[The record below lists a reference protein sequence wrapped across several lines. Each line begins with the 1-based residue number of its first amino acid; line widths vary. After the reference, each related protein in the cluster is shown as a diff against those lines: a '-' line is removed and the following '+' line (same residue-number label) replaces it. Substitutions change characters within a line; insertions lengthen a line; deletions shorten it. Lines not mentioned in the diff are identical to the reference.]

1 MRALIQK
8 VSFAKVEVENKTISS
23 INDGLLI
30 FIGIYFNDTLNDIEK
45 LYNKILNIRLFED
58 KNQFSV
64 LDVQGEILL
73 VSQFTLCA
81 DTKRGNRPSF
91 KSAMEPK
98 SAKKMFDC
106 LVNKFKN
113 SKLKIKEGKFGE
125 TMDITLKNNG
135 PMTIFL
141 DTKS

>member
-8 VSFAKVEVENKTISS
+8 VSSAKVEVKNKTISS

-30 FIGIYFNDTLNDIEK
+30 FIGIYFNDTLNDIDK
-45 LYNKILNIRLFED
+45 LYKKILNIRLFED

-113 SKLKIKEGKFGE
+113 SKLKIKEGEFGE
-125 TMDITLKNNG
+125 TMDITLINNG

-141 DTKS
+141 DTQS

>member
-1 MRALIQK
+1 MIALIQK
-8 VSFAKVEVENKTISS
+8 VSSAKVDVDSKTISS

-30 FIGIYFNDTLNDIEK
+30 FIGIFLNDTLDDIDK
-45 LYNKILNIRLFED
+45 LYNKIINMRIFEHNNRL
-58 KNQFSV
+58 SV
-64 LDVQGEILL
+64 KDVKGEILL

-81 DTKRGNRPSF
+81 NTKKGNRPSF

-113 SKLKIKEGKFGE
+113 SKLKIEQGKFGE
-125 TMDITLKNNG
+125 VMNITLKNNG

>member
-8 VSFAKVEVENKTISS
+8 VSSAKVEVENKTISS

-30 FIGIYFNDTLNDIEK
+30 FIGIYFNDTLNDIDK

-81 DTKRGNRPSF
+81 DTKRGNSPSF

>member
-8 VSFAKVEVENKTISS
+8 VSSAKVEVKNKTISS

-30 FIGIYFNDTLNDIEK
+30 FIGIYFNDTLNDIDK

-91 KSAMEPK
+91 KSAMDPK

>member
-1 MRALIQK
+1 MRALIQR
-8 VSFAKVEVENKTISS
+8 VSSAKVEVENKTISS

-30 FIGIYFNDTLNDIEK
+30 FIGIYFNDTLNDIDK
-45 LYNKILNIRLFED
+45 LYNKVLNMRIFED
-58 KNQFSV
+58 KNKFSV
-64 LDVQGEILL
+64 SDIKGEILL

-81 DTKRGNRPSF
+81 DTRRGNRPSF

-113 SKLKIKEGKFGE
+113 SKLKIEEGKFGE
-125 TMDITLKNNG
+125 LMNITLKNNG

>member
-8 VSFAKVEVENKTISS
+8 VSSAKVEVENKTVSS
-23 INDGLLI
+23 INNGLLI
-30 FIGIYFNDTLNDIEK
+30 FIGIYFNDTLNDIDK
-45 LYNKILNIRLFED
+45 LYNKILNIRLFEN

-91 KSAMEPK
+91 KCAMEPRY
-98 SAKKMFDC
+98 AKKMFDC

-125 TMDITLKNNG
+125 TMNITLKNNG
-135 PMTIFL
+135 PTTIFL

>member
-1 MRALIQK
+1 M
-8 VSFAKVEVENKTISS
+8 SFQG
-23 INDGLLI
+23 GLLI
-30 FIGIYFNDTLNDIEK
+30 SFVRKCEKSNSLNFSECFRPKNDNESFLNKIASKVSKLRIFNDEFGKMNKNINDI
-45 LYNKILNIRLFED
+45 N
-58 KNQFSV
+58 
-64 LDVQGEILL
+64 GEILL

>member
-1 MRALIQK
+1 MKALIQR
-8 VSFAKVEVENKTISS
+8 VSSAKVEVKNKTISS

-30 FIGIYFNDTLNDIEK
+30 FIGIYFNDTLNDIDK
-45 LYNKILNIRLFED
+45 LYKKILNIRLFED

-98 SAKKMFDC
+98 SAKKLFDC

-141 DTKS
+141 DTQS

>member
-8 VSFAKVEVENKTISS
+8 VSSAKVDVENKTISS

-30 FIGIYFNDTLNDIEK
+30 FIGIYFNDTLNDIDK

-64 LDVQGEILL
+64 LDVKGEILL

>member
-8 VSFAKVEVENKTISS
+8 VSSAKVEVENKTISS

-30 FIGIYFNDTLNDIEK
+30 FIGIYFNDTLNDIDK

-91 KSAMEPK
+91 KSAMDPK

-125 TMDITLKNNG
+125 TMDITLKI
-135 PMTIFL
+135 T
-141 DTKS
+141 DQ

>member
-8 VSFAKVEVENKTISS
+8 VSSAKVEVENKTISS

-30 FIGIYFNDTLNDIEK
+30 FIGIYFNDTLNDIDK

-125 TMDITLKNNG
+125 TMDISLKNNG

>member
-1 MRALIQK
+1 LIALIQK
-8 VSFAKVEVENKTISS
+8 VSSAKVDVDSKTISS

-30 FIGIYFNDTLNDIEK
+30 FIGIFLNDTLDDIDK
-45 LYNKILNIRLFED
+45 LYNKIINMRIFEHNNRL
-58 KNQFSV
+58 SV
-64 LDVQGEILL
+64 KDVKGEILL

-81 DTKRGNRPSF
+81 NTKKGNRPSF

-113 SKLKIKEGKFGE
+113 SKLKINVGKFGAL
-125 TMDITLKNNG
+125 MDVTLKNKG
-135 PMTIFL
+135 PMTILL
-141 DTKS
+141 DTKA

>member
-8 VSFAKVEVENKTISS
+8 VSSAKVEVENKTISS

-91 KSAMEPK
+91 KSAMDPK

>member
-8 VSFAKVEVENKTISS
+8 VSSAKVEVENKTISS

-30 FIGIYFNDTLNDIEK
+30 FIGIYFNDTINDIDK

-81 DTKRGNRPSF
+81 DTKRGNRY
-91 KSAMEPK
+91 
-98 SAKKMFDC
+98 
-106 LVNKFKN
+106 
-113 SKLKIKEGKFGE
+113 
-125 TMDITLKNNG
+125 
-135 PMTIFL
+135 
-141 DTKS
+141 

>member
-8 VSFAKVEVENKTISS
+8 VSSAKVEVKNKTISS

-91 KSAMEPK
+91 KSAMDPK

>member
-8 VSFAKVEVENKTISS
+8 VSSAKVEVENKTISS

-30 FIGIYFNDTLNDIEK
+30 FIGIYFNDTLNDIDK

-91 KSAMEPK
+91 KSAMGPK

>member
-8 VSFAKVEVENKTISS
+8 VSSAKVEVENKTISS

-30 FIGIYFNDTLNDIEK
+30 FIGIYFNDTLNDIDK

-91 KSAMEPK
+91 KSAMEPN

>member
-8 VSFAKVEVENKTISS
+8 VSSAKVEVENKTISS

-30 FIGIYFNDTLNDIEK
+30 FIGIYFNDTLNDIDK

>member
-8 VSFAKVEVENKTISS
+8 VSSAKVEVENKTISS

>member
-8 VSFAKVEVENKTISS
+8 VSSAKVEVENKTISS

-30 FIGIYFNDTLNDIEK
+30 FIGIYFNDTLNDIDK

-64 LDVQGEILL
+64 LEVQGEILL

>member
-8 VSFAKVEVENKTISS
+8 VSSAKVEVENKTISS

-30 FIGIYFNDTLNDIEK
+30 FIGIYFNDTLNDIDK

-106 LVNKFKN
+106 LANKFKN

>member
-8 VSFAKVEVENKTISS
+8 VSSAKVEVENKTISS

-30 FIGIYFNDTLNDIEK
+30 FIGIYFNDTINDIDK

-91 KSAMEPK
+91 KSAMDPK

>member
-8 VSFAKVEVENKTISS
+8 VSSAKVEVKNKTISS

-30 FIGIYFNDTLNDIEK
+30 FIGIYFNDTLNDIDK

>member
-8 VSFAKVEVENKTISS
+8 VSSAKVEVENKTISS
-23 INDGLLI
+23 INDGFLI
-30 FIGIYFNDTLNDIEK
+30 FIGIYFNDTLNDIDK

>member
-8 VSFAKVEVENKTISS
+8 VSSAKVDVENKTISS

-30 FIGIYFNDTLNDIEK
+30 FIGIYFNDTINDIDK

-64 LDVQGEILL
+64 LDVKGEILL

-81 DTKRGNRPSF
+81 DIKRGNRPSF

>member
-1 MRALIQK
+1 MRALIQR
-8 VSFAKVEVENKTISS
+8 VSSAKVEVKNKTISS

-30 FIGIYFNDTLNDIEK
+30 FVGIYFNDTLNDIDK

-64 LDVQGEILL
+64 LDVEGEILL

-91 KSAMEPK
+91 KSAMGPK

>member
-8 VSFAKVEVENKTISS
+8 VSSAKVEVENKTISS

-30 FIGIYFNDTLNDIEK
+30 FIGIYFNDTLNDIDK

-98 SAKKMFDC
+98 SAKKMFDF

>member
-8 VSFAKVEVENKTISS
+8 VSSAKVEVENKTISS

-30 FIGIYFNDTLNDIEK
+30 FIGIYFNDTINDIDK

>member
-8 VSFAKVEVENKTISS
+8 VSSAKVEVKNKTISS

-30 FIGIYFNDTLNDIEK
+30 FIGIYFNDTLNDIDK
-45 LYNKILNIRLFED
+45 LYKKILNIRLFED

-98 SAKKMFDC
+98 SAKKLFDC

-141 DTKS
+141 DTQS

>member
-8 VSFAKVEVENKTISS
+8 VSSAKVEVKNKTISS

-30 FIGIYFNDTLNDIEK
+30 FIGIYFNDTLNDIDK

-98 SAKKMFDC
+98 SAKKMFDF

>member
-8 VSFAKVEVENKTISS
+8 VSSAKVEVKNKTISS

-30 FIGIYFNDTLNDIEK
+30 FIGIYFNDTLNDIDK
-45 LYNKILNIRLFED
+45 LYKKILNIRLFED

-141 DTKS
+141 DTQS

>member
-1 MRALIQK
+1 MRELIQK
-8 VSFAKVEVENKTISS
+8 VSSAKVEVKNKTISS

-30 FIGIYFNDTLNDIEK
+30 FIGIYFNDTLNDIDK

-98 SAKKMFDC
+98 SAKKMFDF

>member
-8 VSFAKVEVENKTISS
+8 VSSAKVEVENKTISS

-30 FIGIYFNDTLNDIEK
+30 FIGIYFNDTLNDIDK

-91 KSAMEPK
+91 KSAMDPK